1 MGYTLNFAAVWR
13 DIDLLFM
20 GLGLSL
26 VLAVVSIAIGCL
38 IGLATA
44 SC

>member
-13 DIDLLFM
+13 DLDLLIA

-26 VLAVVSIAIGCL
+26 VLAVVSIAIGCVV
-38 IGLATA
+38 GLKAID
-44 SC
+44 